1 MFDRTK
7 TDIALGE
14 KVRQARDEAGITQ
27 EVLADRIGCTQHLIS
42 LYESGSRRMHADL
55 LPELARE
62 LEKPLSYF
70 WDNEDAMVIAKGTKF
85 FEINTLMLASR
96 EILNLV
102 NNVCQLH
109 LFEKRRGRTIPT
121 GKR

>member
-7 TDIALGE
+7 IDIALGE
-14 KVRQARDEAGITQ
+14 KVRQARNEAGITQ

-102 NNVCQLH
+102 NNVCQL
-109 LFEKRRGRTIPT
+109 LEFRVT
-121 GKR
+121 